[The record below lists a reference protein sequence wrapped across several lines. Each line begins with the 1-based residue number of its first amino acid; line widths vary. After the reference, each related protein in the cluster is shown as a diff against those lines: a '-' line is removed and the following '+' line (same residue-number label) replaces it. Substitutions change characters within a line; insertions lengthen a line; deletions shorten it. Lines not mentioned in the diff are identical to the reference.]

1 MVEVELEEASK
12 NLAQLITRAESGEEI
27 VMAQAGKP
35 IARLVPIAEIEQE
48 VLKEEKEVDNLL
60 MEEML
65 SAYDE
70 ELH

>member
-12 NLAQLITRAESGEEI
+12 NLAQLITRAELGEEI
-27 VMAQAGKP
+27 VIAQAEKP